1 MFPKK
6 RNALWLCPVFFLL
19 AAAPGFWLPVL
30 ANILNAKGWG
40 SYTTLVFMVL
50 PLSAIISP
58 LFFSARADQ
67 MIPAEKLLAIIVGIG
82 AILTAV
88 AFFVPEQGKNPIFF
102 LVLFG

>member
-1 MFPKK
+1 MFLKK
-6 RNALWLCPVFFLL
+6 GNVLWLCPVFFLL

-40 SYTTLVFMVL
+40 SYTTLIFMIL

-67 MIPAEKLLAIIVGIG
+67 IIPAERLLAIIVGIG

-88 AFFVPEQGKNPIFF
+88 AFLLLERAKNLF
-102 LVLFG
+102 LFLCFSV